1 MSWTDNINV
10 FLSIIT
16 FVLTIFTVILTYAM
30 FKLNKT
36 MTEIAKDD
44 KQEKTGHSLNI
55 ALPTMRSDSTQKQ
68 WKITN
73 FCITNNKNKTELIF
87 RIYIKRKDKEYPFWI
102 AQEEPIIISPYE
114 VVKIK
119 RNIRS
124 EEVKDLLE
132 AKIYAVTN
140 DVTVELDKNID
151 CYNKPLEIKE

>member
-30 FKLNKT
+30 FKLNKN

-44 KQEKTGHSLNI
+44 KQEKTGNSLNI

-68 WKITN
+68 WEITN

-87 RIYIKRKDKEYPFWI
+87 RIYIKSKDKKYPFWT
-102 AQEEPIIISPYE
+102 AQEEPIIVSPYE

-140 DVTVELDKNID
+140 DATVELDKNID